1 MMNLSLIGSSPRM
14 DRPGEGSKKGLGS
27 SIKLGDEE
35 IEVVLGGSDVT
46 QSPADSGI
54 QLISASDSGLSL
66 EQPLELGSSAKRLL
80 DLTDEAATDKSPGSE
95 SEVDI
100 KADDDFLLTE
110 MGDQVEESSDSGSQ
124 VIALDTD
131 EELSSGMFAP
141 AGGAGLLEEEPSS
154 GTPLSGA
161 PLLSGAPGLS
171 VSPGLMGE
179 PMAAPAE
186 APFTGANVFA
196 LSACAILLF
205 LCGMVIYD
213 LIRNMWSWDGP
224 YAIGSD
230 IAHSIGG
237 VFGWFER

>member
-1 MMNLSLIGSSPRM
+1 M
-14 DRPGEGSKKGLGS
+14 DKPAEGSKKGLGS

-80 DLTDEAATDKSPGSE
+80 DLTDEGATEKSPGSE
-95 SEVDI
+95 GEVDI

-141 AGGAGLLEEEPSS
+141 AGAAGLLEEEPSS
-154 GTPLSGA
+154 SGAPLSGA
-161 PLLSGAPGLS
+161 PLLSGAPGLT
-171 VSPGLMGE
+171 SPVLMGE

-196 LSACAILLF
+196 LASCAILLF

-213 LIRNMWSWDGP
+213 LVRNMWSWDGP
-224 YAIGSD
+224 YAINSD
-230 IAHSIGG
+230 IAKSIGG
-237 VFGWFER
+237 IFGWFER